1 MVLSGCEAAAG
12 EKEKEGWG
20 LYQVGIS
27 YTQKKG
33 KCINFDSASDEK
45 YGPKEEKVFRRG

>member
-12 EKEKEGWG
+12 EKEKGWG

-33 KCINFDSASDEK
+33 KCIDFDSASDEK

>member
-12 EKEKEGWG
+12 EKEEEEWG

-27 YTQKKG
+27 YTHTKS
-33 KCINFDSASDEK
+33 KCIDFDSASDEK